1 MSRLLRINTKD
12 KTFAFSDMGP
22 YSGMGGRALTS
33 RIVSR
38 EVPPTCHPLGAKN
51 KLVIATGMITGRP
64 AGSSGRLSVGAKSP
78 LTGGI
83 KESNVGGSFAQRL
96 ARLDLMGIVLE
107 DQPAYGSSPCYIVI
121 GKDGVTFEDASDMQ
135 YLGTY
140 DTVKRLTDKYG
151 EKSSVLCI
159 GPAGETLRQNAS
171 IQVADPE
178 GRPARAAGRGGMGAV
193 LGSKAIKAVVI
204 VDTGEAPP
212 IVDKD
217 AFKAASKRWVE
228 IIKGHPVTAEGL
240 PGFGTAVLVNVINEA
255 GALPTKNF
263 REGRFEFAKDI
274 SGERMVE
281 IIKER
286 GGKVKEGCH
295 AGCIIQ
301 CSQAY
306 HGPDGKYLTSGFEYE
321 TVWGFGA
328 NLLVKDYDQMAML
341 DRLCDDIGLD
351 TIETANTLA
360 MLMEAGVLNWGDG
373 AAAIEALKQVYDPK
387 NPMGRIIGGG
397 AEYTAKAYG
406 VTRVPTVKGQS
417 LPAYDPRAVKGV
429 GVTYCTTPQ
438 GADHTAGYSVCQNI
452 LGVGGKVD
460 PLDKAGQVEL
470 SKALQIATAAID
482 ATGFCLFVAFPVL
495 DTADGVQCMCD
506 MITAASGSPFHPE
519 DFLKLG
525 RTILQDEF
533 TFNQAAGFTSAHDQL
548 PEFFEEPLAPHNVT
562 WDFTAAEMQAVKAM

>member
-33 RIVSR
+33 RVVSR

-51 KLVIATGMITGRP
+51 KLVFATGLITGRP

-96 ARLDLMGIVLE
+96 ARLDILGIILE
-107 DQPAYGSSPCYIVI
+107 DKPEYGAAPVTLVI
-121 GKDGVTFEDASDMQ
+121 GKDGVTFEDAADLQ
-135 YLGTY
+135 YMGTY
-140 DTVKRLTDKYG
+140 DTVKKLMEKHG
-151 EKSSVLCI
+151 EKASVLCV
-159 GPAGETLRQNAS
+159 GPAGDTLRQNAS
-171 IQVADPE
+171 IQASDPE

-193 LGSKAIKAVVI
+193 MGSKAVKAIVI
-204 VDTGEAPP
+204 AESGEAPS
-212 IVDKD
+212 IADKD
-217 AFKAASKRWVE
+217 AFKAAAKRWVE

-263 REGRFEFAKDI
+263 REGRFEFAADI
-274 SGERMVE
+274 SGEKMVE
-281 IIKER
+281 IIKAR
-286 GGKVKEGCH
+286 GGKEKEGCH

-321 TVWGFGA
+321 TVWAMGA
-328 NLLVKDYDQMAML
+328 NMLVKDMDDIAML
-341 DRLCDDIGLD
+341 DRLCDDIGVD
-351 TIETANTLA
+351 TIETGNTLA
-360 MLMEAGVLNWGDG
+360 IAMEAGLVPWGDG
-373 AAAIEALKQVYDPK
+373 KGAIELLKSVYDPK
-387 NPMGRIIGGG
+387 NPMGRLVGGG
-397 AEYTAKAYG
+397 AEFLAKAYG
-406 VTRVPTVKGQS
+406 VTRVPAVKGQT

-438 GADHTAGYSVCQNI
+438 GADHTAGYSVAQNI

-470 SKALQIATAAID
+470 SKNLQVATAAID

-495 DTADGVQCMCD
+495 DTPDGVECMCK
-506 MITAASGSPFHPE
+506 MIEAAYGKPFHAD
-519 DFLKLG
+519 DFIKIG
-525 RTILQDEF
+525 KDILQDEWG
-533 TFNQAAGFTSAHDQL
+533 FNQAAGFTSAHDQL
-548 PEFFEEPLAPHNVT
+548 PEFFEEKLPPHNVA
-562 WDFTAAEMQAVKAM
+562 WDFSAAEMQAVKAL